1 MGWTSH
7 DDMINQITVNGK
19 TSVET
24 YQKNLVANTN
34 AGHWGHLISGTG
46 SVPAATFSGAEA
58 TFVSTD
64 NTWSEGAIAIGDQT
78 SPATKH
84 LLSMGVSF
92 TGTGS
97 PLFVLPIDLIG
108 YAKLNTTNVTTT
120 GAKTITMTPIS
131 NTAANVDRYANG
143 EGLRAFVASYGTMG
157 ANAPTIQ
164 MTYTNSAGGTGK
176 TTTAG
181 IVSTA
186 SAVSG
191 VILNSGNVVNKSGP
205 FLPLAAGDTGI
216 KDIESLTWGGT
227 AHASGN
233 VIVGLCKPLCAPI
246 PIPATGLYNMI
257 DFLNTVPSLP
267 RLRNGC
273 NLTFLV
279 YFTVAGT
286 AGNTFYSSFEYGW
299 GG

>member
-19 TSVET
+19 TEVHT
-24 YQKNLVANTN
+24 YQKNVIAAQN
-34 AGHWGHLISGTG
+34 AGHWGHLLSGSG
-46 SVPAATFSGAEA
+46 SIPAATFAGTEA
-58 TFVSTD
+58 TFTATD
-64 NTWSEGAIAIGDQT
+64 NTWSEGALPIGDQT

-84 LLSMGVSF
+84 LLSLGVSI
-92 TGTGS
+92 TGTGA
-97 PLFVLPIDLIG
+97 PFFVLPIDLVG
-108 YAKLNTTNVTTT
+108 YAKLNTTNVTST
-120 GAKTITMTPIS
+120 GEKAITMTPIS
-131 NTAANVDRYANG
+131 NTAANVDRYPNG

-157 ANAPTIQ
+157 ANTPTMQ
-164 MTYTNSAGGTGK
+164 LKYTNTAGTTGK
-176 TTTAG
+176 LSTSG

-191 VILNSGNVVNKSGP
+191 VILNSGNVANKSSP

-233 VIVGLCKPLCAPI
+233 VIIGLCKPLCAPI
-246 PIPATGLYNMI
+246 PIPATGLYNMV

-279 YFTVAGT
+279 YATVAIT
-286 AGNTFYSSFEYGW
+286 AGNTFYASFEYGW